1 MLRSRTSRRFS
12 RLRPATQLQR
22 FLLNRR
28 LPLPPGCFPVSRRI
42 LRVIP
47 AEQQLWR
54 ITPLLGPT
62 DPLPGPRYPLHGPFR
77 PRPRR
82 FRSASFTSASTTTVT
97 AHCFYFNDHFRD
109 THRFQRRSPQP
120 HRAPRR
126 RLASW
131 SRGLRPLSLL
141 RVRAAFLLLQASH
154 RVELCVKTIL
164 PSYLPVLRDKYHVRN
179 YGANML
185 LMFEPGFAN
194 TESTFTLPGA
204 GR

>member
-1 MLRSRTSRRFS
+1 MLRSRISRRVS
-12 RLRPATQLQR
+12 RFRPATRLQS

-28 LPLPPGCFPVSRRI
+28 LPLPGCFPVLRRI

-47 AEQQLWR
+47 AEQQYRFASWASSR
-54 ITPLLGPT
+54 AFSSSTS
-62 DPLPGPRYPLHGPFR
+62 PLPLRIIYLCFYDNSHRSVLLLQQPLPFR
-77 PRPRR
+77 
-82 FRSASFTSASTTTVT
+82 V
-97 AHCFYFNDHFRD
+97 

-120 HRAPRR
+120 RRAPRR

-164 PSYLPVLRDKYHVRN
+164 PSYLPVLRDKYRVRN

-185 LMFEPGFAN
+185 LMFESGFAN
-194 TESTFTLPGA
+194 TESTSTLLGA
-204 GR
+204 AR